1 MLDSVNEIAIPSQ
14 AVEKIQDNQNSILS
28 TGATFNQINPNQ
40 INSITE
46 KCLEQTYN
54 KSDIIIFS
62 VINYEFRY
70 QRPQHFAARFAENG
84 HRVFYINAN
93 FVSKDSIKSVSNNL
107 YAVDSIMKI
116 VMLFIMHRIVSIL
129 TNGLEKNGQ
138 FG

>member
-1 MLDSVNEIAIPSQ
+1 MVLNIVNVLDSVNEIAIPSQ

-84 HRVFYINAN
+84 HRVFYI
-93 FVSKDSIKSVSNNL
+93 KTP
-107 YAVDSIMKI
+107 
-116 VMLFIMHRIVSIL
+116 IL
-129 TNGLEKNGQ
+129 
-138 FG
+138 